1 MLRSG
6 GKEWKKKASAQGL
19 GSSQSIERPGPAGVP
34 GIQGGR
40 TQSTIGVQD
49 MISDDEGRGLERS
62 KDTEDFSKPHSPS
75 AEE

>member
-1 MLRSG
+1 ML
-6 GKEWKKKASAQGL
+6 
-19 GSSQSIERPGPAGVP
+19 

-62 KDTEDFSKPHSPS
+62 KDTDDFSKPHSPS